1 METIRS
7 MFIPGLLFALWF
19 AGATATFTQLAEM
32 GGALTT
38 ADAVQHARQVESEAR
53 LQAHAA
59 MREARA
65 DTSHL
70 AQSRRF

>member
-32 GGALTT
+32 GGALET
-38 ADAVQHARQVESEAR
+38 ADATRRAHRIEVEARQK
-53 LQAHAA
+53 AHAA
-59 MREARA
+59 MLEARA

-70 AQSRRF
+70 EAARRF